1 MIDRSKLI
9 RRGLTLNYLTIGYNV
24 VEAIVSLLAGLISGS
39 VALLGFGIDSA
50 IEVTSAGAAQ
60 VRLRGDY
67 DRERRERLEMQTH
80 RVIGASFLALAVY
93 VSIDAARTL
102 WLREIP
108 DASIPGVVI
117 LLLSVVIMP
126 VLASAKRHVAARLES
141 RALKADAKQ
150 TSLCA
155 YLSAIALAG
164 VLLNGLLGWW
174 WADPVAALAM
184 VPIIAIEGIEG
195 IRAKACA

>member
-1 MIDRSKLI
+1 
-9 RRGLTLNYLTIGYNV
+9 
-24 VEAIVSLLAGLISGS
+24 
-39 VALLGFGIDSA
+39 
-50 IEVTSAGAAQ
+50 
-60 VRLRGDY
+60 
-67 DRERRERLEMQTH
+67 
-80 RVIGASFLALAVY
+80 

-108 DASIPGVVI
+108 DASIPGIVI

-184 VPIIAIEGIEG
+184 VPIIAAEGIEG